1 MRALDMGMNIK
12 TFTLKGDS
20 FSVDVRND
28 FIQAKKYMIK
38 DKFYNFYK

>member
-1 MRALDMGMNIK
+1 MNIK

-20 FSVDVRND
+20 FSVDIKDD

-38 DKFYNFYK
+38 DKFFNFYK

>member
-20 FSVDVRND
+20 FSVDVKKD
-28 FIQAKKYMIK
+28 FLQAKKYMIR
-38 DKFYNFYK
+38 DKFFNFYK